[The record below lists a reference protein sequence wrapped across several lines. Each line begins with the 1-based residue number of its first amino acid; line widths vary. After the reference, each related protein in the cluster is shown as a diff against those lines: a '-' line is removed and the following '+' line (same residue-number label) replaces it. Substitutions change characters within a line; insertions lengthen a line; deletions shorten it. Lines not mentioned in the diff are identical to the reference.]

1 LERPRLAATAREAT
15 GGPEELERPR
25 NGGEFRMA
33 LGLAGRVAV
42 VTGSSRGLGEAIARR
57 LATDEA
63 AVLVSGRNEP
73 EGQRVVQA
81 IRELGGRAVW
91 QRAEVS
97 SATDCE
103 ALIQA
108 AVEQFG
114 RLDILV
120 NNAAAMGYGPVA
132 EVTAEQWDEVFATN
146 VRGAFLLTRRAFGQM
161 RRQGGGGNVV
171 NIGTTHIRCPG
182 IDRLSYGCSK
192 AALLA
197 LTKAFDRDGA
207 RDQIRVNWI
216 TVGWVA
222 TPRELEYQTE
232 RQGDG
237 AKFLAERAAHL
248 PMGRLETPGEIAA
261 GVAFLVS
268 DEAAHITACELNLSG
283 GNLI

>member
-1 LERPRLAATAREAT
+1 MPA
-15 GGPEELERPR
+15 
-25 NGGEFRMA
+25 
-33 LGLAGRVAV
+33 GLDGRVAV

-57 LATDEA
+57 LAA
-63 AVLVSGRNEP
+63 AGAALVISGRNEP
-73 EGQRVVQA
+73 EGQRVVAA
-81 IRELGGRAVW
+81 IQDAGGRAIW
-91 QRAEVS
+91 QRAEVG
-97 SATDCE
+97 SASDCE
-103 ALIQA
+103 GLIAAAL
-108 AVEQFG
+108 EQFG

-120 NNAAAMGYGPVA
+120 NNAAALGYSPIA
-132 EVTAEQWDEVFATN
+132 EMTAELWDEVFATN
-146 VRGAFLLTRRAFGQM
+146 VRGAFLLTRRAFEQM
-161 RRQGGGGNVV
+161 RRQGHGGNVV
-171 NIGTTHIRCPG
+171 NIGTTHTRCPG

-197 LTKAFDRDGA
+197 MTKAFARDGA

-232 RQGDG
+232 RHGDG

-248 PMGRLETPGEIAA
+248 AMGRLETPEEIAA